1 MPEDTEVQA
10 EASPRRRGRAV
21 PILIVALL
29 MGAEGVGIFI
39 AAKVVGSDPASA
51 MADGGDAGSV
61 AVAGSGG
68 AYAELE
74 LADCRPS
81 NGLSGKFVTFHIR
94 VTALI
99 ASADLE
105 RAQRLVRAKRAQLED
120 GVNTVIRSTAPKH
133 FDEPSYDTVKR
144 RLKSELGRI
153 FGDEELIKELVIPQ
167 MHQSGPG
174 V

>member
-1 MPEDTEVQA
+1 MPEDTEVQP

-21 PILIVALL
+21 PILIVAIL

-39 AAKVVGSDPASA
+39 AAKLVGSDPVSA
-51 MADGGDAGSV
+51 MADGGDADPA
-61 AVAGSGG
+61 AVAGPGE
-68 AYAELE
+68 AHTEVE

-81 NGLSGKFVTFHIR
+81 NRLSGKFVTFHIR
-94 VTALI
+94 VTALV

-105 RAQRLVRAKRAQLED
+105 KVQRLVRAKHAQLED

-133 FDEPSYDTVKR
+133 FDEPSYDTIKR

-167 MHQSGPG
+167 MHQSGSG

>member
-1 MPEDTEVQA
+1 MPQDTEVQP
-10 EASPRRRGRAV
+10 EASPRRRRRAV

-29 MGAEGVGIFI
+29 MGAEGVGIFV
-39 AAKVVGSDPASA
+39 AANVLGSDPESA
-51 MADGGDAGSV
+51 MADGGDVDAA
-61 AVAGSGG
+61 AVNGSGEVLTEVEV
-68 AYAELE
+68 AE
-74 LADCRPS
+74 CRPS
-81 NGLSGKFVTFHIR
+81 NRLSGKFVTFHIR
-94 VTALI
+94 VTALV

-133 FDEPSYDTVKR
+133 FDEPGYDTIKR